1 MCIMVLPGVVIGG
14 AVASF
19 TRQAQRAARA
29 FLLAELVWLLAL
41 ALAEVLPA
49 HSQPKGT
56 WVNPVRNTRLMYDAV
71 KAGRAYNDA
80 LKDTAPTMQ
89 RELETDSYEC
99 VAQWQDKK
107 GKTVHWPMA
116 EACMR
121 VRGWILV
128 LSAKE
133 MADAYDHAWQ
143 AEVDRREKGEAGR
156 VSGRVT
162 RWQHPA

>member
-1 MCIMVLPGVVIGG
+1 MPREL
-14 AVASF
+14 
-19 TRQAQRAARA
+19 AAPTTSRGSGRPA
-29 FLLAELVWLLAL
+29 RVFVLAELVWLLAL
-41 ALAEVLPA
+41 ALVAVLPA

-56 WVNPVRNTRLMYDAV
+56 WVNPVRNTRLIYDAV

-99 VAQWQDKK
+99 IAQWQDKK
-107 GKTVHWPMA
+107 GKTVNWAMA

-128 LSAKE
+128 FSAKE
-133 MADAYDHAWQ
+133 MADAYDHARQ

-156 VSGRVT
+156 VSGRAT
-162 RWQHPA
+162 RWQRPA

>member
-1 MCIMVLPGVVIGG
+1 MPREL
-14 AVASF
+14 
-19 TRQAQRAARA
+19 AAPTTSRGSGPPA
-29 FLLAELVWLLAL
+29 RVFVLAELVWLLAL
-41 ALAEVLPA
+41 ALVAVLPA

-56 WVNPVRNTRLMYDAV
+56 WVNPVRNTRLIYDAV

-99 VAQWQDKK
+99 IAQWQDNK
-107 GKTVHWPMA
+107 GKTVNWAMA

-128 LSAKE
+128 FSAKE

>member
-1 MCIMVLPGVVIGG
+1 MDLMCIMVLPGVVIGG

-99 VAQWQDKK
+99 ITQWQDKK

-133 MADAYDHAWQ
+133 MADAYDRAWQ
-143 AEVDRREKGEAGR
+143 AEVDRHEKGDAGR
-156 VSGRVT
+156 LT
-162 RWQHPA
+162 L

>member
-1 MCIMVLPGVVIGG
+1 AISLMQNNFVSKNEEVG
-14 AVASF
+14 
-19 TRQAQRAARA
+19 
-29 FLLAELVWLLAL
+29 LVWLLAL

-56 WVNPVRNTRLMYDAV
+56 WVNPVRNKRLMYDAV

-121 VRGWILV
+121 ARGWTLV

-133 MADAYDHAWQ
+133 MADAYDRAWQ
-143 AEVDRREKGEAGR
+143 AEVDRHEKGEAGR

-162 RWQHPA
+162 RWQHPT

>member
-1 MCIMVLPGVVIGG
+1 MDLMCIMVLPGVVIGG

-41 ALAEVLPA
+41 ASAAVLPA

-99 VAQWQDKK
+99 IAQWQDNK
-107 GKTVHWPMA
+107 GKTVNWAMA

-128 LSAKE
+128 FSAKE

-143 AEVDRREKGEAGR
+143 AEVDRREKGKA
-156 VSGRVT
+156 GRVT